1 MLLQGKSGTIAAALV
16 VALLGSAVTWAEKD
30 KPRKVY
36 YRYVNESGNRV
47 IEQSIP
53 PKYAQKGYE
62 VVTLGGDVI
71 RVVAP
76 AISGA
81 EAERQRRAKEEAE
94 RLAAWDAE
102 LKRRYSSVRDVEAA
116 KQRKLVELNGS
127 IAILESNARSIKLQ
141 IAQQHSTAAD
151 HERQGRDVPKA
162 VMEAIAG
169 LEEELASTEDLL
181 GERQKQYKMV
191 SDKYDRD
198 RDRFKVIRPN

>member
-1 MLLQGKSGTIAAALV
+1 MLLQRILGVVFCALPIVMLAPEV
-16 VALLGSAVTWAEKD
+16 VSAEKE

-36 YRYVNESGNRV
+36 YRYINESGNRV

-53 PKYAQKGYE
+53 PEHAQKGYE
-62 VVTLGGDVI
+62 VVTLSGDVI

-76 AISGA
+76 AISSE
-81 EAERQRRAKEEAE
+81 EAERQRRAQEEAE
-94 RLAAWDAE
+94 RLEAWDSE

-116 KQRKLVELNGS
+116 KQRKLAELNGS
-127 IAILESNARSIKLQ
+127 IAILEGNARSIKLQ

-181 GERQKQYKMV
+181 GERQKQYKQV